1 MQNNHYHKRK
11 IRGSTPYNE
20 MVEEFPNR
28 ATPEHDRTVVGKIIK
43 HKTENSIGKSDSS
56 LQSADETRWQD
67 DGGESK

>member
-28 ATPEHDRTVVGKIIK
+28 ATPDNDLNVVVKIIK
-43 HKTENSIGKSDSS
+43 HKAENSIRISDPTPR
-56 LQSADETRWQD
+56 SADEAR
-67 DGGESK
+67 